1 MGMSPASSPTPT
13 VLSPPLMSPPSRLP
27 RLIILLPRPLPTLLH
42 LSLLPP
48 PPSLLP
54 PLPTSSTRGRLP
66 APLPLLV
73 PVPSALVLEPSRP
86 LATGVVY
93 GRGYRYGKRSAEPDY
108 GY

>member
-1 MGMSPASSPTPT
+1 M
-13 VLSPPLMSPPSRLP
+13 
-27 RLIILLPRPLPTLLH
+27 PLPTLPH
-42 LSLLPP
+42 LSLLPL

-86 LATGVVY
+86 QATAVVVMGVDTGTARGLLSPAMATGATAMA
-93 GRGYRYGKRSAEPDY
+93 GGTAAMATATGATAMATEE
-108 GY
+108 